1 MEYSSE
7 SKFLLVLPS
16 EPESTILGW
25 SSLETTSILIHV
37 PESSEAK
44 HDGFI
49 IICYTLFKASRF

>member
-1 MEYSSE
+1 MEYSPE
-7 SKFLLVLPS
+7 SKYLFVLPS

-25 SSLETTSILIHV
+25 SSLEITSILIHV

-49 IICYTLFKASRF
+49 TICYTFF

>member
-1 MEYSSE
+1 MEYSPE
-7 SKFLLVLPS
+7 SKYVFVLPS

-25 SSLETTSILIHV
+25 SSLAITSILIHV

-49 IICYTLFKASRF
+49 IICYTFFLSKQI